1 MPREFE
7 NLTKS
12 IIERTEICKVD
23 IIMGKKKISEF
34 AEHIVY

>member
-7 NLTKS
+7 NLIKS

-23 IIMGKKKISEF
+23 MIMGKKKNLRIC
-34 AEHIVY
+34 